1 MVHRRLQDKQQGS
14 GTCATRV
21 EKTVKQ
27 KIKRKWYGEEKTTQH
42 EFENLQQGGD
52 GCRSQLGNAPQA
64 RHPRSRVSPWCLR
77 LPRPVS
83 TIK

>member
-27 KIKRKWYGEEKTTQH
+27 KIERKWYGEEKTTQH

-52 GCRSQLGNAPQA
+52 GCRPQV
-64 RHPRSRVSPWCLR
+64 RDPRSRVSPWCLR